1 MRDIVRTVTL
11 VYGIVFLLAGIL
23 GFILN
28 PTGGLLLGIL
38 AVNAIHNLIH
48 LVAGILGIAAA
59 FTGMS
64 RLYCQ
69 ALGIFYLVLFV
80 LAIIPGLT
88 QDGMLSARFMW
99 TRPSN
104 ILHLVGGAVA
114 AYFGFATQYSG
125 RASSAT

>member
-1 MRDIVRTVTL
+1 MVRIVTL
-11 VYGIVFLLAGIL
+11 VYGLVFLLAGIL

-38 AVNAIHNLIH
+38 AVNSIHNLIH

-59 FTGMS
+59 FTGRS

-69 ALGIFYLVLFV
+69 ALGIFYLLLFV
-80 LAIIPGLT
+80 LSLIPGLT
-88 QDGMLSARFMW
+88 QDGMLLGLVHINLAD
-99 TRPSN
+99 N

-114 AYFGFATQYSG
+114 AYFGFAPQYSG
-125 RASSAT
+125 RTSSAT